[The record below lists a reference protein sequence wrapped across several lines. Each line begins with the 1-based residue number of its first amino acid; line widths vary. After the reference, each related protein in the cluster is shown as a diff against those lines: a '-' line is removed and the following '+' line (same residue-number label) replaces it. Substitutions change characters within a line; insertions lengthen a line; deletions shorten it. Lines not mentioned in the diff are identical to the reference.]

1 VLPQLRTDRIMAAP
15 ASLDALWVREENLLP
30 VGAPYQIQAIN
41 AMDYYLSEGGGTT
54 DSVMCTMIQDDVYGE
69 AGQQGID
76 FAAQEYGFPVANTQR
91 FKVGTE
97 NYVGQIGALAG
108 AGCEMVFLVATPSDA
123 AKIWGTAAQAKYA
136 PQWFGQSPA
145 YTGAL
150 AQSPVAPYMQQSVLM
165 VSEGTEWGD
174 ESVPGMKQMVA
185 DATEFAPDQEPDYYF
200 AFGYNQARAM
210 TALLEKAV
218 ELGDLSREGILEAS
232 NQLGEVTFDG
242 LAGDYQYGAAE
253 TRNPPRSS
261 TIFAVDPTKPFGLKT
276 VKYNFTSDAAGKFE
290 FENERSLN
298 PYFSKFVDET
308 ERRKESRKLELNGY
322 LTKPTTRLARY
333 PLLLDN
339 VLKYTE
345 PTNQDKE
352 DIPKAM
358 KMIRDLLTRVNAE
371 SGKAE
376 NRFNLKRLHEQLRFR
391 PNERVD
397 LKLTDPGREH
407 RGPQTHVELGDLVQT
422 GPAGYAAEGCGAG
435 VQLDGA
441 DGVDSVEWAG
451 GEPCEL
457 RWGWC
462 SFGAVNRRVRVDPGR
477 WRCVGLGVYG

>member
-1 VLPQLRTDRIMAAP
+1 MRVTIKSAALALGLMLAVAACGGAGEDDESGGGSAGAPGNTAGFDGKTIKLGVLTPLTGTVAVIGQPLTAGNEVFFEALNAKGGVGGKYKVELVQEDTQYQADVAVQQYNKIKGDVVAFTQVLGTAPTLAVLPQLRTDKIMAAP

-30 VGAPYQIQAIN
+30 VGGPYQIQAIN
-41 AMDYYLSEGGGTT
+41 AMDFYLSEGGGST

-76 FAAQEYGFPVANTQR
+76 FAAEEYGFEVANTQR

-150 AQSPVAPYMQQSVLM
+150 AQSPVAPYMQQRVLM

-174 ESVPGMKQMVA
+174 EEVPGMKQMVA
-185 DATEFAPDQEPDYYF
+185 DATEYAPDQAPDYYF

-218 ELGDLSREGILEAS
+218 ELGDLSRAGILEAS
-232 NQLGEVTFDG
+232 NQLGRVTFDG
-242 LAGDYQYGAAE
+242 LTGDYQYGAAE
-253 TRNPPRSS
+253 NRNPPRSS

-290 FENERSLN
+290 FE
-298 PYFSKFVDET
+298 K
-308 ERRKESRKLELNGY
+308 
-322 LTKPTTRLARY
+322 A
-333 PLLLDN
+333 
-339 VLKYTE
+339 
-345 PTNQDKE
+345 
-352 DIPKAM
+352 DI
-358 KMIRDLLTRVNAE
+358 
-371 SGKAE
+371 
-376 NRFNLKRLHEQLRFR
+376 
-391 PNERVD
+391 
-397 LKLTDPGREH
+397 
-407 RGPQTHVELGDLVQT
+407 
-422 GPAGYAAEGCGAG
+422 
-435 VQLDGA
+435 
-441 DGVDSVEWAG
+441 
-451 GEPCEL
+451 
-457 RWGWC
+457 
-462 SFGAVNRRVRVDPGR
+462 
-477 WRCVGLGVYG
+477 